1 MSEPES
7 TRSAGVVA
15 RATARS
21 LEGEIPAPRA
31 SAADA
36 PAEPAEGSAA
46 QVLEAPARNK
56 RALKLRKASFRG
68 RGLQDGA
75 QGASWEQ
82 LREMSYGDRGR

>member
-1 MSEPES
+1 MQTTIDIADPIFEAAKIAAQQRG
-7 TRSAGVVA
+7 TTL
-15 RATARS
+15 RALVEMDLR
-21 LEGEIPAPRA
+21 
-31 SAADA
+31 
-36 PAEPAEGSAA
+36 

-56 RALKLRKASFRG
+56 RAFKLRKASFRG